1 MLSLKAKRVTAKILA
16 VLVCALSITVVPGCR
31 EKTETTEKQTKNSFT
46 YWCNMPAGI
55 VSVYQSM
62 GEVKMYQQL
71 EKETGIHID
80 FIHPAAGQASEQFT
94 LMMAAR
100 EFPDFIEYNWGVY
113 AGGAEKAVVL

>member
-62 GEVKMYQQL
+62 GEVKMLQQL
-71 EKETGIHID
+71 EKESGYTLTL
-80 FIHPAAGQASEQFT
+80 FILPQAGKRT
-94 LMMAAR
+94 
-100 EFPDFIEYNWGVY
+100 VY
-113 AGGAEKAVVL
+113 AHDGGKRVP